1 MVGDYMSSSFD
12 SLGKAH
18 PVFAEAY
25 DPLPTH
31 DCVTSTPNCNEPIE
45 TPTSGLAAAAGA
57 NVANDPVVFNGPSPH
72 GHSAFNLVR

>member
-1 MVGDYMSSSFD
+1 MKVTLASA
-12 SLGKAH
+12 LAALA
-18 PVFAEAY
+18 V
-25 DPLPTH
+25 L
-31 DCVTSTPNCNEPIE
+31 VTSTPNCNEPIE